1 MKKLIS
7 LLVVVVTIA
16 LSTTVYSQVQIFG
29 KLSDNKVTPD
39 LNVFGTK
46 KISEKV
52 NLTYFALVEEKWS
65 EGLLGVSYS
74 PEDFINL
81 GVGVGIESNPA
92 LYRLC
97 ASVWVGKGNTSLLI
111 LGEKGDGPTN
121 YWYKATA
128 DYKLSESFSASL
140 IAWRFIGI
148 GPAANISIK
157 KFDSKLWLFPAY
169 DFESKKPSLTLG
181 LDIKI

>member
-7 LLVVVVTIA
+7 LLVLAVILA
-16 LSTTVYSQVQIFG
+16 LSTTSYSQVQIFG
-29 KLSDNKVTPD
+29 KLSDDKVTPD
-39 LNVFGTK
+39 INIFGVK

-52 NLTYFALVEEKWS
+52 SFTYFGLIEEKWS
-65 EGLLGVSYS
+65 EGLIGVSYS
-74 PEDFINL
+74 PSEFVTL
-81 GVGVGIESNPA
+81 GVGAGIESNPA

-111 LGEKGDGPTN
+111 LGEKGDGRTN

-128 DYKLSESFSASL
+128 DYKISENFSAGL
-140 IAWRFIGI
+140 IAWRFTGI
-148 GPAANISIK
+148 GPVANLTIK
-157 KFDSKLWLFPAY
+157 KLDSKLWLFPAY